1 VRGIATVVGVLNNK
15 IKIGPGS
22 HNKSGPFTKGNSYQ
36 NLPMADLG
44 RLILAI
50 KTGRKVGKCGYSHN
64 K

>member
-1 VRGIATVVGVLNNK
+1 MRRKWTLVNLVKKPHL
-15 IKIGPGS
+15 GPGS
-22 HNKSGPFTKGNSYQ
+22 HNKSGPLTKGNSYQ
-36 NLPMADLG
+36 DLPMADLG